1 MTRLISL
8 LEDIESKESVKVI
21 DLYSETFNAGQAV
34 LEMEVN
40 EETENMLICASSR
53 RAALTHTKV
62 YPMPLL

>member
-40 EETENMLICASSR
+40 EETENMLICAS
-53 RAALTHTKV
+53 
-62 YPMPLL
+62 